1 MMKQPLAAPSPAPQV
16 ERFLKLID
24 RVSGSLGL
32 NVAPIVNIQKL
43 RSLPTGTFGRTWAD
57 FLDQHQLEP
66 LNTGPRRK
74 QLHDGIHVLTGY
86 GTDPIGEAQV
96 QAFLLGAKFSLLN
109 LFLGLGLLRPIYR
122 QLAQKG
128 TASRHRFIKQLLW
141 NAYQRGCH
149 SRFDPDAWEPE
160 FLWNLPLIE
169 VQALFTIYTF

>member
-24 RVSGSLGL
+24 HVSESLGL

-74 QLHDGIHVLTGY
+74 QLHDGIHVSQDMALT
-86 GTDPIGEAQV
+86 PSV
-96 QAFLLGAKFSLLN
+96 RLKFKPFSWEQSLV
-109 LFLGLGLLRPIYR
+109 F
-122 QLAQKG
+122 
-128 TASRHRFIKQLLW
+128 
-141 NAYQRGCH
+141 
-149 SRFDPDAWEPE
+149 
-160 FLWNLPLIE
+160 
-169 VQALFTIYTF
+169 